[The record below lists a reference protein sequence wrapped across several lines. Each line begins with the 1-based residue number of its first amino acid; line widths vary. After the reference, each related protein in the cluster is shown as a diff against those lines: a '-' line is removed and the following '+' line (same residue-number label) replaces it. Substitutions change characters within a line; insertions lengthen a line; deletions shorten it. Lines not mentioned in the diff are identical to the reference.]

1 MKMQVSSN
9 INSLL
14 QLEKKLEESTKK
26 LANLNNLDSDGTNTN
41 EQKSTNKNSVEI
53 LEKKDIKDDSD
64 NIEDVLDKTPMPLAY
79 SFDSN
84 VVSVYNSAAKTILD
98 IKV

>member
-1 MKMQVSSN
+1 MQVSSN